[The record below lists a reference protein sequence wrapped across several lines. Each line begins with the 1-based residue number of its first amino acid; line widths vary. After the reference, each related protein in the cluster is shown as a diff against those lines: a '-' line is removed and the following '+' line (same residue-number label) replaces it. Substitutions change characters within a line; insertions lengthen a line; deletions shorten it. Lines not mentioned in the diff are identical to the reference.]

1 MNNMAIYAVSACV
14 LWYLTWSTSALLT
27 VIHGNAFGAMCV
39 QREENVEEEY
49 EVDDEMALALGF
61 GGFGSSKR

>member
-1 MNNMAIYAVSACV
+1 MRAVTV
-14 LWYLTWSTSALLT
+14 LHDSCTGIVHTSGQSRCGQCLLCE
-27 VIHGNAFGAMCV
+27 FL
-39 QREENVEEEY
+39 QREEEEDEY

>member
-1 MNNMAIYAVSACV
+1 MSYAQPMQT
-14 LWYLTWSTSALLT
+14 LTLRAVLT
-27 VIHGNAFGAMCV
+27 VKSWAV
-39 QREENVEEEY
+39 QREEEEEEY